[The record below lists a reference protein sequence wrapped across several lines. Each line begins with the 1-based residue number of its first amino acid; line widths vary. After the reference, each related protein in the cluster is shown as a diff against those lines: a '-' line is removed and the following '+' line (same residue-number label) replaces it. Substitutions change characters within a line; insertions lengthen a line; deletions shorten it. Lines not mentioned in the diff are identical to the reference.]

1 MAIFIPFASA
11 CVLLR
16 MCFPESILN
25 GGNLFTSLTE
35 AKSSNG
41 KDSNETCWLSKW
53 IEKIFERRFC
63 LIEEYYKK
71 SLKKFN
77 NYCYI
82 TIN

>member
-41 KDSNETCWLSKW
+41 KDSNETC
-53 IEKIFERRFC
+53 
-63 LIEEYYKK
+63 
-71 SLKKFN
+71 
-77 NYCYI
+77 
-82 TIN
+82 